1 MGNVTTLPR
10 GRAYTHQDLATMP
23 DDGRRYELV
32 DGTLIVTPA
41 PSRRHQQAL
50 LTLTLLLAERCP
62 EHLEL
67 LFAPF
72 DVTLAED
79 TVLQPDLLIAPK
91 DQFTERDLPVPP
103 LLVVEIRSPS
113 TRHIDLSLKHA
124 RYEAVGCPSY
134 WVIDPD
140 EPAVTVWEI
149 DRGAYVERV
158 HLVGD
163 EEGTVTAPY
172 AVSLNPARL
181 RN

>member
-1 MGNVTTLPR
+1 
-10 GRAYTHQDLATMP
+10 MP

-50 LTLTLLLAERCP
+50 LRLTLLLAEGCA

-67 LFAPF
+67 VFAPF

-91 DQFTERDLPVPP
+91 DHFTERDLPSAP
-103 LLVVEIRSPS
+103 LLVVEILSPS

-124 RYEAVGCPSY
+124 TTKP
-134 WVIDPD
+134 
-140 EPAVTVWEI
+140 PA
-149 DRGAYVERV
+149 
-158 HLVGD
+158 
-163 EEGTVTAPY
+163 
-172 AVSLNPARL
+172 AR
-181 RN
+181 RTG

>member
-1 MGNVTTLPR
+1 MEIVTTLPR
-10 GRAYTHQDLATMP
+10 GRAYTRQDLATMP
-23 DDGRRYELV
+23 DEGRRYELV

-50 LTLTLLLAERCP
+50 LRLTLLLAERCP

-91 DQFTERDLPVPP
+91 DQFTERDLPIAP
-103 LLVVEIRSPS
+103 LLVVEILSPS
-113 TRHIDLSLKHA
+113 TRHVDVSLKRA
-124 RYEAVGCPSY
+124 LYEAAGCPSY

-140 EPAVTVWEI
+140 ESSVTV
-149 DRGAYVERV
+149 
-158 HLVGD
+158 
-163 EEGTVTAPY
+163 
-172 AVSLNPARL
+172 
-181 RN
+181 

>member
-1 MGNVTTLPR
+1 
-10 GRAYTHQDLATMP
+10 MP

-50 LTLTLLLAERCP
+50 LRLTLLLAERCP

-91 DQFTERDLPVPP
+91 EQFTERDLPSAP
-103 LLVVEIRSPS
+103 LLVVEIVLPS
-113 TRHIDLSLKHA
+113 TRHVDLSLKRA
-124 RYEAVGCPSY
+124 RYEAAGCPSY
-134 WVIDPD
+134 WVIDLDQPS
-140 EPAVTVWEI
+140 AIVWELG
-149 DRGAYVERV
+149 RGAYVERV

-163 EEGTVTAPY
+163 LNSTVTAPY
-172 AVSLNPARL
+172 AVSLNPAHL